1 MKILF
6 TLANIRLYLIV
17 ALLFPCLLPMSI
29 NTVPSTSTIQYSI
42 DVIQDEA
49 RQLVEKGI
57 ISRQQPIY
65 VLCQYIPAREWVC
78 VECELERCDFLLR
91 DRIAD
96 LIGSEEW
103 DND

>member
-1 MKILF
+1 
-6 TLANIRLYLIV
+6 
-17 ALLFPCLLPMSI
+17 MSPLSV
-29 NTVPSTSTIQYSI
+29 NTVPSTSSVRYSI

-49 RQLVEKGI
+49 RQLVDKGLV
-57 ISRQQPIY
+57 SRQQPIY

-78 VECELERCDFLLR
+78 VECELEQCDFLLR
-91 DRIAD
+91 DRIGD